1 MRRTVGNRI
10 FPYCAYEI
18 SPHASLKWPYGVM
31 GNAVIN
37 KSEVRRYNLGTSEF
51 DRIVFDSGL
60 VRIGAFRC
68 HPSHPSFHD
77 SGPPRN
83 CCFVFPRTAVEI
95 QHEHEA
101 AFIANP
107 NVVTFY
113 NKGQAY
119 LRNAISP
126 EGDQC
131 DWFGVD
137 IELVRDAVRTFD
149 SNVDADPDR
158 PFRFPRGWCD
168 AHTYLL
174 QRQLFQHVLTNR
186 AQKSLAIEEV
196 VVYLLERVIQSVYR
210 TSQPARPHPIPP
222 RHRSVVCNVEL
233 VLSERLEECLT
244 LKDIAGK
251 VELSVYHLCRMFR
264 SATGSTMHQ
273 YRQKLRVRRS
283 LEDVVESN
291 RSLVDIALD
300 GGFSSHSHFASSFC
314 REFGQA
320 PSTVRDRKS
329 YGSLS

>member
-1 MRRTVGNRI
+1 
-10 FPYCAYEI
+10 
-18 SPHASLKWPYGVM
+18 M
-31 GNAVIN
+31 GSAMIN
-37 KSEVRRYNLGTSEF
+37 KSEVQRDDLGISEI

-60 VRIGAFRC
+60 VRMGAFRC
-68 HPSHPSFHD
+68 HPSHASFHD

-126 EGDQC
+126 EGDRC

-137 IELVRDAVRTFD
+137 IEIVRDAVRTLD
-149 SNVDADPDR
+149 PNVDADPEK
-158 PFRFPRGWCD
+158 PFRFTRGWSD
-168 AHTYLL
+168 ANTYLL
-174 QRQLFQHVLTNR
+174 QRQLFQHVLTSKTQNP
-186 AQKSLAIEEV
+186 LAIEEA
-196 VVYLLERVIQSVYR
+196 VVYLLERVIQAVYR
-210 TSQPARPHPIPP
+210 TSQPARPDAIEP

-244 LKDIAGK
+244 LRDIAGE

-264 SATGSTMHQ
+264 SATGLTLHQ
-273 YRQKLRVRRS
+273 YRHKLRIRRS
-283 LEDVVESN
+283 LEDVIESN
-291 RSLVDIALD
+291 RPLVDVALD
-300 GGFSSHSHFASSFC
+300 AGFSSHSRFTSSFG
-314 REFGQA
+314 REFEQT
-320 PSTVRDRKS
+320 PSTVRGRKGS
-329 YGSLS
+329 YVSRFLRAIF